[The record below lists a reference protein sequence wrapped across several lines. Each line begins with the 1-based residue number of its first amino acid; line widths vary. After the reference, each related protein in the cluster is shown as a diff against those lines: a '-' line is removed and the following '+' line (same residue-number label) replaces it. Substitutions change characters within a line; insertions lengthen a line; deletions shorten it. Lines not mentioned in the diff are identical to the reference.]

1 MKLEQLKISFKKLYL
16 REEQALIL
24 WVEQEQKLDFRG
36 FENLK
41 KTTMGE
47 FSWDKQI
54 FSWIEQQ
61 KRTTVSWIEEDNK
74 NEERRR

>member
-16 REEQALIL
+16 EEEQALIS

-47 FSWDKQI
+47 FSRD
-54 FSWIEQQ
+54 EQQ
-61 KRTTVSWIEEDNK
+61 YGINKK